1 MPTNIHIV
9 KAMVFPVVMWEVNQ
23 KEGWMLKNWCFWIA
37 VLEKTL
43 VSPLDS
49 KEIKPVISKGNQP
62 WIFIG
67 RTGAKTESPWPPDG
81 MSWLIRKDLMLGKLQ
96 GKRRGQQRIIWL
108 NSMWLNGH
116 EFEQTLRDSEGQG
129 SLVCHRKPMGSQR
142 VGHDLATEQ
151 QQQQHMLQGCGEKG
165 TLVHWRADCKLVQ
178 PLGRQCGGSSKN

>member
-1 MPTNIHIV
+1 
-9 KAMVFPVVMWEVNQ
+9 MVFPVVMWEVNH

-108 NSMWLNGH
+108 NSISDSMDMNLSKLWEIVKDREAWHAEVHGVTKSQTRLSNWTTTWGFEMSAFWEESRKYKEYCAPVSFIYGVSLKSCSISKKNKQNGPR
-116 EFEQTLRDSEGQG
+116 L
-129 SLVCHRKPMGSQR
+129 L
-142 VGHDLATEQ
+142 
-151 QQQQHMLQGCGEKG
+151 
-165 TLVHWRADCKLVQ
+165 
-178 PLGRQCGGSSKN
+178 